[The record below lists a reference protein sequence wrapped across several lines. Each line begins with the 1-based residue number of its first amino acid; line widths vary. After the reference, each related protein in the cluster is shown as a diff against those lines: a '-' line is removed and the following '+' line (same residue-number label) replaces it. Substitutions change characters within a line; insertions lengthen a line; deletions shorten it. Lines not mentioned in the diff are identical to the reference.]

1 MAGNGGFENSAT
13 STGQPFSA
21 VSAIFPPIL
30 HFPAILRSAINFII
44 CCISYISSNKP
55 EQNNIFINNSI
66 EEKESKYN
74 CNINNKNRYN
84 IGKLQTGN
92 NSIKNLNLNNI
103 NNQLKKSFNSYQFN
117 QKDIYFSK
125 QTEPMELYK
134 LLNNSI
140 SHILTKKP
148 FFSKVNKK
156 LLKKM
161 EYEYI
166 KQDLA
171 KNGVNIN
178 DLFKGCLDCLSDL
191 L

>member
-1 MAGNGGFENSAT
+1 MDFIFLNESEKEKY
-13 STGQPFSA
+13 FSKG
-21 VSAIFPPIL
+21 S
-30 HFPAILRSAINFII
+30 
-44 CCISYISSNKP
+44 ISYISTNKN
-55 EQNNIFINNSI
+55 EHNNIFINNII

-74 CNINNKNRYN
+74 CNINNKNSYN

-140 SHILTKKP
+140 NHILTKKP